1 MRVARAGTVRA
12 VAHPNIAL
20 AKYWGK
26 RPGAGNVPAVPS
38 LSVTLAGMT
47 TTTELTF
54 DEALDADAL
63 TLNGEPARD
72 DVLLR
77 TVKLLDRV
85 RALSGETRRANVVS
99 RNDFPTASG
108 LASSASGFAA
118 LALAATHAA
127 GLVLTAEDVAAI
139 ARESSASAARSLF
152 GGFAELDTDGHARAV
167 APASQLDLRVLVC
180 VTTEAKKTIGSTA
193 GMNETAKRS
202 LFYDAWLESAPRLYA
217 EVKAAL
223 LAKDFTRLG
232 EGAETSA
239 LAMHGLAMAAGV
251 VYFTPSTTSALT
263 EVRRIRAGGTPAYA
277 TIDAGPHLKVLVRE
291 RDREAVVARMKQ
303 VPGVLRILETQPGE
317 AARIETDQ
325 DPTVPS

>member
-1 MRVARAGTVRA
+1 MATAPNGTVRA
-12 VAHPNIAL
+12 IAHPNIAL

-26 RPGAGNVPAVPS
+26 KPGNGNVPAVPS
-38 LSVTLAGMT
+38 LSVTLAGMAT
-47 TTTELTF
+47 VTDLTF
-54 DEALDADAL
+54 DEALGADAL

-72 DVLLR
+72 DVILR

-127 GLVLTAEDVAAI
+127 GMTTTPEEVAAI

-167 APASQLDLRVLVC
+167 APPTQLDLRVLVC
-180 VTTEAKKTIGSTA
+180 VTTEAKKTIGSTT
-193 GMNETAKRS
+193 GMNETARKS
-202 LFYDAWLESAPRLYA
+202 LFYDAWLERAPELHA

-223 LAKDFTRLG
+223 LAKDFPRMG
-232 EGAETSA
+232 EAAETSA
-239 LAMHGLAMAAGV
+239 LAIGRLCG
-251 VYFTPSTTSALT
+251 
-263 EVRRIRAGGTPAYA
+263 R
-277 TIDAGPHLKVLVRE
+277 
-291 RDREAVVARMKQ
+291 AVVR
-303 VPGVLRILETQPGE
+303 GGR
-317 AARIETDQ
+317 
-325 DPTVPS
+325 